1 MSSDYEIKYIDN
13 VIDEGKKIYSD
24 YCKRVKNDEQFKSLS
39 HQARY
44 EYYMKMNI
52 DFARQH
58 PLILRHIASYG
69 MFSAKAIK
77 LYFQKCFRN
86 NTNSDEEYCERQAD
100 FVKYNYMYS
109 GKHVPQNKLNEI
121 WAQTKKHMMDELEA
135 TAKEKKMIKEQREK
149 NKNSNDIV
157 RRENVKRLIQQR
169 TGLGSSSCPQPS
181 SDAGGSVDSIN
192 TATKNENDTTAGS
205 NTCDVSIG

>member
-1 MSSDYEIKYIDN
+1 MSSDSETKYIDD
-13 VIDEGKKIYSD
+13 VIAEGRKIYND
-24 YCKRVKNDEQFKSLS
+24 YRERVKNDEQFKSLS

-69 MFSAKAIK
+69 MFSEKAIK

-86 NTNSDEEYCERQAD
+86 NTTSDEEYCERQAD
-100 FVKYNYMYS
+100 FVKYTYMYS

-121 WAQTKKHMMDELEA
+121 WAHTKKHMMDELEA
-135 TAKEKKMIKEQREK
+135 TAKEKIMIKEQREK
-149 NKNSNDIV
+149 NKVSNDIA
-157 RRENVKRLIQQR
+157 RRENVRNLIRQR
-169 TGLGSSSCPQPS
+169 RGDIISTSAQSSSN
-181 SDAGGSVDSIN
+181 GGEPDLCSNS
-192 TATKNENDTTAGS
+192 ATRN
-205 NTCDVSIG
+205 